1 MIHWKLLIPWLMRA
15 WPILAS
21 APVAVFHFIAHQVFP
36 DDPVVVN
43 KLVSAS
49 LQFAG
54 GILVLWSVND
64 NLGLF
69 RSQSLKSAF
78 IGWFKDFPRVR
89 EPIFAYSST
98 CDEADITSASVST
111 VAQIPKTLEER
122 VAEIDRKLAEVQTQL
137 AQEIQAINVKIE
149 EAKSESS
156 TQIAKTST
164 GIADLAERL
173 EHTAV
178 GNFKQLF
185 LGVAFAFWGSV
196 TSVFA

>member
-15 WPILAS
+15 WPILAL
-21 APVAVFHFIAHQVFP
+21 APVVVFHFIAHQVYPADP
-36 DDPVVVN
+36 DFAN

-89 EPIFAYSST
+89 KPIFAYSST
-98 CDEADITSASVST
+98 CDGADVTSASVSAA
-111 VAQIPKTLEER
+111 AQIPNTLEER
-122 VAEIDRKLAEVQTQL
+122 VAEIERKLAEVQSQL

-149 EAKSESS
+149 EAKSGSRK
-156 TQIAKTST
+156 QIAETST
-164 GIADLAERL
+164 GIADLAKRL

-178 GNFKQLF
+178 GNFKLLS
-185 LGVAFAFWGSV
+185 LGVVFAFWGSV
-196 TSVFA
+196 TSVLA

>member
-1 MIHWKLLIPWLMRA
+1 MILWRLLIPWLMRA
-15 WPILAS
+15 WPILAL
-21 APVAVFHFIAHQVFP
+21 APVAVFHFIAHQVYP
-36 DDPVVVN
+36 ADPVFAN

-78 IGWFKDFPRVR
+78 IGWFKDYPRVR
-89 EPIFAYSST
+89 EPILAYSST
-98 CDEADITSASVST
+98 CDGADATSASVST
-111 VAQIPKTLEER
+111 VAQIPNTLEER
-122 VAEIDRKLAEVQTQL
+122 VAEIESKLAEVRTQL
-137 AQEIQAINVKIE
+137 TQELQAINVKIE

-156 TQIAKTST
+156 KQISETST
-164 GIADLAERL
+164 GIANLAERL

-178 GNFKQLF
+178 GSFKLLS
-185 LGVAFAFWGSV
+185 LGVALAFWGSV

>member
-15 WPILAS
+15 WPILALV
-21 APVAVFHFIAHQVFP
+21 PVAVFHFIAHQVYP
-36 DDPVVVN
+36 DGPVIVN

-49 LQFAG
+49 LQFTG
-54 GILVLWSVND
+54 GILVLWSIND

-89 EPIFAYSST
+89 EPIFMCSSS
-98 CDEADITSASVST
+98 CDGADVTSASVST
-111 VAQIPKTLEER
+111 VTQIPNTLEER
-122 VAEIDRKLAEVQTQL
+122 VAEIDRKLAEVQTQV

-149 EAKSESS
+149 ETKSESS
-156 TQIAKTST
+156 KQIAENST

-178 GNFKQLF
+178 GNFKHLF
-185 LGVAFAFWGSV
+185 LGVALAFWGSV

>member
-1 MIHWKLLIPWLMRA
+1 MIRWKLLIPWLMRS
-15 WPILAS
+15 WPILALV
-21 APVAVFHFIAHQVFP
+21 PVAIFHFIAHQVYP
-36 DDPVVVN
+36 ADPVFAN

-78 IGWFKDFPRVR
+78 IGWFKDHPRVR
-89 EPIFAYSST
+89 EPISAYSST
-98 CDEADITSASVST
+98 CDGADVTSASVGT
-111 VAQIPKTLEER
+111 VAQIPNTLEER
-122 VAEIDRKLAEVQTQL
+122 VAEIESKLAEVRTQL
-137 AQEIQAINVKIE
+137 TQELQAINVKIE

-156 TQIAKTST
+156 KQISETST
-164 GIADLAERL
+164 GIANLAERL

-178 GNFKQLF
+178 GNFKLLS
-185 LGVAFAFWGSV
+185 LGVALAFWGSV

>member
-1 MIHWKLLIPWLMRA
+1 MIQWRLLIPWLMRA
-15 WPILAS
+15 WPILAL
-21 APVAVFHFIAHQVFP
+21 APVAVFHFIAHQVYP
-36 DDPVVVN
+36 ADPVFAN

-78 IGWFKDFPRVR
+78 IGWFKDYPRVR
-89 EPIFAYSST
+89 EPILAYSST
-98 CDEADITSASVST
+98 CDGANVTSASVST
-111 VAQIPKTLEER
+111 VAQIPNTLEER
-122 VAEIDRKLAEVQTQL
+122 VAEIDRKLAEIQTQV
-137 AQEIQAINVKIE
+137 APEIQAINVKIE
-149 EAKSESS
+149 ETKSESS

-178 GNFKQLF
+178 GNFKLLS
-185 LGVAFAFWGSV
+185 LGVALAFWGSV

>member
-1 MIHWKLLIPWLMRA
+1 MIRWKLLIPWLMRS
-15 WPILAS
+15 WPILALV
-21 APVAVFHFIAHQVFP
+21 PVAIFHFISHQVYP
-36 DDPVVVN
+36 ADPVFAN

-78 IGWFKDFPRVR
+78 IGWLKDFPRAR

-98 CDEADITSASVST
+98 CEGADVTSASVST
-111 VAQIPKTLEER
+111 VIEIPNTMEGR
-122 VAEIDRKLAEVQTQL
+122 VAEIDRKLAEVQTLL
-137 AQEIQAINVKIE
+137 AQEVQAIRGKIE
-149 EAKSESS
+149 EVKSESNK
-156 TQIAKTST
+156 QIAATST
-164 GIADLAERL
+164 EVTTLAKRL
-173 EHTAV
+173 EHAAV
-178 GNFKQLF
+178 GNFKL
-185 LGVAFAFWGSV
+185 LSLSVALVFWGSV